1 MGSGNPVAISPHP
14 NPLLEGE
21 GTRSLLDCSYLT
33 HLRPISPDMASAVR
47 FSNLA
52 IVRASSGKR
61 LWLAAA
67 GIAIFI
73 ATVWT
78 VHALVSR
85 HETRE
90 PGFGLDFIAFYTAGT
105 FTREGRLGDLYNLE
119 AVHQFQRELATA
131 NHFDLGRAYGPWWN
145 PPFYALVFE
154 PLALLPYWTA
164 SAVWIGFN
172 LFCFALA
179 CVLLC
184 RLLPEKSPRH
194 VRALIPVLTIL
205 SAPFILAISHAQ
217 NTCTSLL
224 LLTLT
229 VTLWRSRRAFLAG
242 LVGGLMF
249 YKPQV
254 AAVLAIVL
262 AIDLGWR
269 AIAGYAITGA
279 ALLALNLIALPG
291 TLTDYLQRLPR
302 NVHSFQTGT
311 AYPWEQHVTLK
322 AFWRLL
328 LQGHSLGNTT
338 KAVTILSSISALA
351 IALLLLA
358 AAVRTRAATRSSE
371 PPQITSSRRDRLI
384 AATIVVTPLLMPFYF
399 DYDLLLLSVPAVLFA
414 AGRTCCA
421 QDRLPSADRWIVGA
435 WAILYV
441 WQMVNADFGGKFHVN
456 LSVLVLTGLASM
468 LVVRVG
474 RTRAATASD
483 SDVVA
488 VPARRAA

>member
-1 MGSGNPVAISPHP
+1 MPMFP
-14 NPLLEGE
+14 
-21 GTRSLLDCSYLT
+21 C
-33 HLRPISPDMASAVR
+33 MARMAC

-61 LWLAAA
+61 LWLGAA

-78 VHALVSR
+78 AHALVSR

-119 AVHQFQRELATA
+119 AVHHFQRELAAT

-154 PLALLPYWTA
+154 PLTLLPYWTA

-179 CVLLC
+179 CALLC
-184 RLLPEKSPRH
+184 RLLPEKSPGH

-229 VTLWRSRRAFLAG
+229 VTFWRRRRALLAG

-279 ALLALNLIALPG
+279 ALLAINLIALPG
-291 TLTDYLQRLPR
+291 TLADYLQRLPE
-302 NVHSFQTGT
+302 NIHSFQTGT

-322 AFWRLL
+322 AFSRLL
-328 LQGHSLGNTT
+328 LQGHSLGDTPI
-338 KAVTILSSISALA
+338 AVTILSSASALSL
-351 IALLLLA
+351 ALLLLA
-358 AAVRTRAATRSSE
+358 AALRTRAATRSSE
-371 PPQITSSRRDRLI
+371 PPEITLSRRDRLI
-384 AATIVVTPLLMPFYF
+384 AATIVATPLLMPFYF
-399 DYDLLLLSVPAVLFA
+399 DYDLLLLAVPAVIFA
-414 AGRTCCA
+414 AECMRSG
-421 QDRLPSADRWIVGA
+421 QDRLPSADRWIVAA
-435 WAILYV
+435 WATLYL
-441 WQMVNADFGGKFHVN
+441 WQMVNTDFGGKFHLN
-456 LSVLVLTGLASM
+456 LSVLVLTCLASM
-468 LVVRVG
+468 LMVRLLPWKWF
-474 RTRAATASD
+474 TTI
-483 SDVVA
+483 
-488 VPARRAA
+488 PPT